1 MSELSTTIA
10 TYNARALA
18 MGVVLESTA
27 DESRLL
33 ETLVRRTGRPLP
45 QVLVVGRRLAA
56 QVNVFETIGAHATGI
71 DAAESAVKAAT
82 VAFPSLNFRCV
93 DTREL
98 TQPEYDCVWTENLF
112 SRMPASE
119 FEPAMNGL
127 LCSIYEGG
135 LLRMAVHIGDG
146 EQLIETPHGQIVLR
160 EFELGWLEQA
170 MDKLNC
176 SLLENKK
183 LDDGRHGLTFRKE
196 H

>member
-18 MGVVLESTA
+18 MGVALESTSG
-27 DESRLL
+27 EFKLL

-56 QVNVFETIGAHATGI
+56 QVNAFETIGAHATGI
-71 DAAESAVKAAT
+71 DAAESAVNAAT
-82 VAFPSLNFRCV
+82 EAFPSLIFRCLN
-93 DTREL
+93 TREL

-119 FEPAMNGL
+119 FESAMNGL
-127 LCSIYEGG
+127 LSSIYSGG
-135 LLRMAVHIGDG
+135 LLRMAVWVGAG
-146 EQLIETPHGQIVLR
+146 EKLTDTSHGQIIR
-160 EFELGWLEQA
+160 RGFELNWLEEA

-176 SLLENKK
+176 SLLENVE
-183 LDDGRHGLTFRKE
+183 LEIGRHGLTFRKE
-196 H
+196 Y